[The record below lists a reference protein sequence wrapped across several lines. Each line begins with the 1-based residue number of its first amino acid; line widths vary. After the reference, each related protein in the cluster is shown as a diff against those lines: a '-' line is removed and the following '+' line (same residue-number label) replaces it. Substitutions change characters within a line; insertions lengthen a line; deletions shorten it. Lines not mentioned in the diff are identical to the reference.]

1 MDKRH
6 LPRILRRAG
15 VGIFLVSV
23 GLLAGET
30 ARAQP
35 SPPPTLNFAVRLPP
49 DFEYS
54 FGAFSVRPGV
64 PAGQIELLV
73 SGPTLAARRAEGET
87 VGRVRLNL
95 ASRSISQLGP
105 LFNPGGVI
113 WNDRHLIW
121 GLAHIGGRILQSR
134 REYYNVS
141 GENHPWLAHSGDL
154 DGFTSPVG
162 PFQELAFPNN
172 YTAAHLIP
180 IPASF
185 GSAYL
190 GGDNVGFGASGVSGA
205 TSTGG
210 PALFSTVVP
219 SADFAGHPILYYPHD
234 RPETWIAGLPDRF
247 TGEPSAWNNSSYVS
261 GGTFTAGDDAL
272 FGGVQGYRPRPAPGS
287 SNASMRVEA
296 RLVRYGAAALGQHA
310 VAVRAGTA
318 NPWDL
323 QPTQVIDL
331 TPVHYYS
338 DAHEE
343 MIWHYTHV
351 KVFPGSVPP
360 RFYTE
365 AEAEAVWISIANTVP
380 YAYTDA
386 DGTTW
391 RARDLGFLLPVWDRV
406 NNLLL
411 VMAQNGYLEA
421 DGWQNR
427 PILYVLTYTT
437 PSGRPVITRHPA
449 NQTVI
454 VGQAATFSVQASGDA
469 PLSYQWQRNG
479 VNIAGAIASN
489 YTTPATT
496 LADNGAQFRSVVTN
510 AAGSATSN
518 AATLTVNPVGA
529 PTITLHPQ
537 NRTVTAGQTATFQ
550 VSATGT
556 APLSYQWQRNGTNI
570 PGATSS
576 NYTTPPTTLADN
588 GAQFRSVVTNAAGSA
603 TSNAATLTV
612 TPPPP
617 GLPTLSFRSPP
628 SGHTVN
634 RGITFPVQ
642 LTLQNVPGVTISCM
656 RFLLN
661 GTPLP
666 FSQTSTPFRVSPGY
680 PYSRCP

>member
-518 AATLTVNPVGA
+518 AATLTV
-529 PTITLHPQ
+529 
-537 NRTVTAGQTATFQ
+537 
-550 VSATGT
+550 
-556 APLSYQWQRNGTNI
+556 
-570 PGATSS
+570 
-576 NYTTPPTTLADN
+576 
-588 GAQFRSVVTNAAGSA
+588 
-603 TSNAATLTV
+603 

-617 GLPTLSFRSPP
+617 APSSRSPHPLLPQSPLRSHRESGHHLPRPAHPPKRPRSHHLLHAVPPQRNPPPVLADEHALPGIPRVPVFPLSITLTLNALRSPLSDPRPPPRLPAGGFRACDPSDGLPLRRVRGDVRRLHDRGVRRVRDRRPPLGRSGPP
-628 SGHTVN
+628 
-634 RGITFPVQ
+634 RREP
-642 LTLQNVPGVTISCM
+642 P
-656 RFLLN
+656 
-661 GTPLP
+661 
-666 FSQTSTPFRVSPGY
+666 RVL
-680 PYSRCP
+680 